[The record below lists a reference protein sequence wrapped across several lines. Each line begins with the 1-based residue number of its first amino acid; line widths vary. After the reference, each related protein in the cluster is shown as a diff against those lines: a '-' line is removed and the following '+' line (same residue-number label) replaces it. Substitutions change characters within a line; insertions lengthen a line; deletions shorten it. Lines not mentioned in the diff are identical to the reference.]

1 MIVVTL
7 KEFINTFCSRDTKAL
22 IQIYPSGVK
31 NIIHYPTG
39 YKAMLADINVW
50 YWFLNQEDCKEQIK
64 QSIKKCK
71 TIIKDRESQDF
82 HKSGGYELLTHKDY
96 TLDTLMEAEVDYI
109 DTKFMGTIAI
119 IIKDIVVEKIS
130 R

>member
-1 MIVVTL
+1 MTL
-7 KEFINTFCSRDTKAL
+7 KEFINTFCNRDTKAL

-82 HKSGGYELLTHKDY
+82 HKSGGYELLTHEDY

-119 IIKDIVVEKIS
+119 IIKDIIVEKIS

>member
-1 MIVVTL
+1 
-7 KEFINTFCSRDTKAL
+7 
-22 IQIYPSGVK
+22 
-31 NIIHYPTG
+31 
-39 YKAMLADINVW
+39 MLADINVW